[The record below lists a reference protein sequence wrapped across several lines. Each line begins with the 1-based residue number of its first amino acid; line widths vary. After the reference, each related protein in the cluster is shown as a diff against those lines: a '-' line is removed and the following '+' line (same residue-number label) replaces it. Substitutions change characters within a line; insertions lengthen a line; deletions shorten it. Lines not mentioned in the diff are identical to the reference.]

1 MRFHIVMLKTLK
13 DLFSIKRSLVF
24 LIISLIPVF
33 IFANVSQREAVFN
46 FKVMT
51 LPMQIQMMNGIFIIM
66 SFIWIAG
73 IPLVLLAAMTCG
85 SFISKEE
92 QDGTLLL
99 LASKPIRRYEIIIG
113 KFFAFLVST
122 MILELIAFLL
132 APLLTFNLLD
142 LDPSALTSMLN
153 MVPSLYLYSLFV
165 TFVFGAISA
174 TLSVLSRNRVKVV
187 MVLVA
192 LTILIYF
199 GFSIIRGWTVPLG
212 VYDKY
217 GMNYFDVNYQLGN
230 SYVFFL
236 EQSGVKIMPPIQ
248 GILGQFTGV
257 YEATDPEMVFDPDLG
272 AMPSSL
278 ELKKYNTPLVS
289 LSIWLGLAVFLLV
302 TGILKFEK
310 KEIY

>member
-99 LASKPIRRYEIIIG
+99 LVSKPIRRYEIIIG
-113 KFFAFLVST
+113 KFFAFMVST

-199 GFSIIRGWTVPLG
+199 GFSIIRGWTVPIG

-302 TGILKFEK
+302 AGVLKFEK

>member
-24 LIISLIPVF
+24 LIICLIPVF

-302 TGILKFEK
+302 AGILKFEK

>member
-302 TGILKFEK
+302 AGILKFEK

>member
-1 MRFHIVMLKTLK
+1 
-13 DLFSIKRSLVF
+13 
-24 LIISLIPVF
+24 
-33 IFANVSQREAVFN
+33 
-46 FKVMT
+46 
-51 LPMQIQMMNGIFIIM
+51 
-66 SFIWIAG
+66 
-73 IPLVLLAAMTCG
+73 
-85 SFISKEE
+85 
-92 QDGTLLL
+92 
-99 LASKPIRRYEIIIG
+99 
-113 KFFAFLVST
+113 
-122 MILELIAFLL
+122 
-132 APLLTFNLLD
+132 
-142 LDPSALTSMLN
+142 MLN

-302 TGILKFEK
+302 AGILKFEK

>member
-13 DLFSIKRSLVF
+13 DLFSTKRSLVF

-174 TLSVLSRNRVKVV
+174 TLS
-187 MVLVA
+187 
-192 LTILIYF
+192 
-199 GFSIIRGWTVPLG
+199 
-212 VYDKY
+212 
-217 GMNYFDVNYQLGN
+217 
-230 SYVFFL
+230 
-236 EQSGVKIMPPIQ
+236 
-248 GILGQFTGV
+248 
-257 YEATDPEMVFDPDLG
+257 
-272 AMPSSL
+272 
-278 ELKKYNTPLVS
+278 
-289 LSIWLGLAVFLLV
+289 
-302 TGILKFEK
+302 
-310 KEIY
+310 

>member
-1 MRFHIVMLKTLK
+1 
-13 DLFSIKRSLVF
+13 
-24 LIISLIPVF
+24 
-33 IFANVSQREAVFN
+33 
-46 FKVMT
+46 MT

-302 TGILKFEK
+302 AGILKFEK